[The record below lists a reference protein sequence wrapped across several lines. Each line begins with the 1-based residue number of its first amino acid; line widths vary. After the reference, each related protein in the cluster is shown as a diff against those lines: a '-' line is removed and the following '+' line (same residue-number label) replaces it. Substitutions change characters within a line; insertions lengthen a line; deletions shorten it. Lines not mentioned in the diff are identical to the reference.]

1 LFVLKGD
8 IPYNRNNK
16 PQEVICINIIADSAL
31 DLNESLKRRLDI
43 DIIPFKLLLDGVEYV
58 DDPKLDLAKFRK
70 NMTASQKAGSACPSP
85 NDFLSRFRELGDVF
99 AITIS
104 AKLSG
109 TYNSAI
115 LAKSMVL
122 EEHPNS
128 KIHIF
133 DSKTAGGGEALIAM
147 KIKELLDKEYG
158 FEEIVEKVEA
168 YISGMK
174 TYFISESLDNLIKN
188 GRIPRLKGS
197 IASFMNIK
205 PIMGAIDGEI
215 LLFEKARGSNKAFA
229 RMVEMVLE
237 KGEDF
242 SEKVL
247 SISHANNPE
256 RAESLKDIFHKR
268 ANFKEIVVMPTAGL
282 TTLYVDIQGVIL
294 SY

>member
-1 LFVLKGD
+1 VFVQMAK
-8 IPYNRNNK
+8 IPYNGYNK
-16 PQEVICINIIADSAL
+16 TLEVIRIDIIADSAL
-31 DLNESLKRRLDI
+31 DLNESLKERLGI

-58 DDPKLDLAKFRK
+58 DDPKLDLAMFRK
-70 NMTASQKAGSACPSP
+70 NMKASQKAGSACPSP
-85 NDFLSRFRELGDVF
+85 NDFIARFKALGDVF

-104 AKLSG
+104 SKLSG

-115 LAKSMVL
+115 LAKSMYL
-122 EEHPNS
+122 EEHPDS
-128 KIHIF
+128 RIHIF
-133 DSKTAGGGEALIAM
+133 DSKTAGGGEALIAL
-147 KIKELLDKEYG
+147 KIKELMDKNHS
-158 FEEIVEKVEA
+158 FEEIVEKVEQ

-174 TYFISESLDNLIKN
+174 TFFISESLDNLIKN

-215 LLFEKARGSNKAFA
+215 LLFEKVRGSNKAFA

-237 KGEDF
+237 KGEDL
-242 SEKVL
+242 SERIL

-256 RAESLKDIFHKR
+256 RAESLKESFEEK
-268 ANFKEIVVMPTAGL
+268 ANFKEIILVPTAGL
-282 TTLYVDIQGVIL
+282 TTLYVDIEGVII